1 MNRTIKSILFFGIF
15 WLLCF
20 SDALSGEPFFTK
32 EESLYSN
39 RTGNRLADI
48 IFSVSSQP
56 DKPNEYVLSISN
68 AKSSNTKCIWIF
80 EHRMSVERLKRADS
94 SIKVK
99 DIAKFSAFCENREVR
114 FILER
119 WEKIKTTLKI
129 PFSTIVPEGGK
140 ISLSLYFY
148 VSSQDKK
155 KTIIKDEATVKL
167 EFLLPPKAEE
177 KAKEKESESDGKQNV
192 RITTLDLDLSSGNVN
207 CNNNDLDE
215 I

>member
-1 MNRTIKSILFFGIF
+1 MSRTIKSIQFFGIF

-39 RTGNRLADI
+39 RTGNHLAYL

-80 EHRMSVERLKRADS
+80 EHRMSAERLKRADS

-119 WEKIKTTLKI
+119 WEKIKTTLKM
-129 PFSTIVPEGGK
+129 PFSTNVSEGGK
-140 ISLSLYFY
+140 ISLMLYFY

-177 KAKEKESESDGKQNV
+177 KAKEKEKESENDGKQNV
-192 RITTLDLDLSSGNVN
+192 RITTLDLDLSSGNAS
-207 CNNNDLDE
+207 CNNTD
-215 I
+215 